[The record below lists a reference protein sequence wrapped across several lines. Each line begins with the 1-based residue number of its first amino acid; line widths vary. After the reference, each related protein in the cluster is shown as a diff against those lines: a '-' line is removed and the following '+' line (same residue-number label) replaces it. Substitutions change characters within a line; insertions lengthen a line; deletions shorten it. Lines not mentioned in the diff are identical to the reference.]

1 MQKMKNNDDFLRELI
16 HKSWHRGC
24 KETDILLG
32 FFARDTLGAMDAIFL
47 EKYSK
52 FIYESDWDIY
62 AWLTEEAKSPEK
74 YRDIIKKI
82 QDYHSNVRALNL
94 Q

>member
-1 MQKMKNNDDFLRELI
+1 MKKREDFLRELV

-32 FFARDTLGAMDAIFL
+32 HFARNDISNMDEEFL
-47 EKYSK
+47 NTYSE

-62 AWLTEEAKSPEK
+62 AWLTGEQISPEK
-74 YRDIIKKI
+74 YENIVIKI
-82 QDYHSNVRALNL
+82 QDFHTLTSKSS
-94 Q
+94 QKF